1 MKNKR
6 RIEIY
11 PTDRIAKYKISEFH
25 DKNAEFISFY
35 DLGMKTLCYKGIY
48 IGFRGE
54 TYSRRLEG
62 LQFDELYV
70 HPDCKYRGAYILS
83 ALTNGAKIVYKV

>member
-11 PTDRIAKYKISEFH
+11 PTNRMAEHVIREFH
-25 DKNAEFISFY
+25 DKNAEFVSFF
-35 DLGMKTLCYKGIY
+35 DLGMKTLCYKGTY

-70 HPDCKYRGAYILS
+70 HPDCKYRGVYIS
-83 ALTNGAKIVYKV
+83 RAIDNGAKIVYKI